1 MMGQGCT
8 TLSNT
13 GFPRLTQLTESE
25 LLQFAELIYG
35 RAGVRI
41 SPQKRL
47 LLSNRLRRRLKQT
60 GIAGFGDYYR
70 HLRKLRRDD
79 AEWDAMLQ
87 EVTTHETYLFRDD
100 IHWNWFRNT
109 YLPER
114 EAAAR
119 QGRATRELRIW
130 SAACSTGDEAVT
142 AACCIAAG
150 LADRSQWRIRILGT
164 DIGVGAVAQA
174 KTATFGVRAMQQT
187 PDEMR
192 RRFFTKSL
200 NGDTWRALPIL
211 TEMLAFRRHN
221 LMDSPV
227 ERSFDLVFLKNVLI
241 YFDPVSKA
249 QALQNVCDALSP
261 GGLLVAGAAEGV
273 ADLLRGYQRVEPWL
287 FQKPATSAMQRGFVD
302 SHATRFN
309 LQATRS

>member
-1 MMGQGCT
+1 MGQGCA
-8 TLSNT
+8 TLTNA
-13 GFPRLTQLTESE
+13 GFPRLVQLTETE
-25 LLQFAELIYG
+25 LLQFAELIYQ

-60 GIAGFGDYYR
+60 GMTSFAEYYR
-70 HLRKLRRDD
+70 HLGRLRRGD

-100 IHWNWFRNT
+100 VQWNWFRKA

-119 QGRATRELRIW
+119 QDRAARQLRIW

-142 AACCIAAG
+142 AACCVAAG
-150 LADRSQWRIRILGT
+150 LTDLSQWRVRILGT
-164 DIGVGAVAQA
+164 DIGVGAIAQA
-174 KTATFGVRAMQQT
+174 KTATFGVRAMHQT
-187 PDEMR
+187 PDELR
-192 RRFFTKSL
+192 RRFFAKSAS
-200 NGDTWRALPIL
+200 DDAWRALPIL
-211 TEMLAFRRHN
+211 TDMLAFRRHN
-221 LMDSPV
+221 LMDTPV

-241 YFDPVSKA
+241 YFDPASKA
-249 QALQNVCDALSP
+249 KALQNVCDALAP

-273 ADLLRGYQRVEPWL
+273 ADLLRGYRRVEPWL
-287 FQKPATSAMQRGFVD
+287 FQKPATSIAHRRPTD
-302 SHATRFN
+302 SSASRFRF
-309 LQATRS
+309 QATQS